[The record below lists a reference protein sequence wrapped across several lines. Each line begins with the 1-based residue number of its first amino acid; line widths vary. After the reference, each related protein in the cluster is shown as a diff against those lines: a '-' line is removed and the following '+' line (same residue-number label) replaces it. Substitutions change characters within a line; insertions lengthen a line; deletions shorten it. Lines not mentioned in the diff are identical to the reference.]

1 MEPIIHIHNAT
12 KRYSKHTVFNRL
24 NLAIGQGDC
33 FALAGENGAGKST
46 LIKCILDFIELD
58 QGAIKINGQ
67 ANQIP
72 LSRSNIAYLPER
84 FNPPYYLT
92 GKSFLNYIA
101 SLWQE
106 EFDHKAITNTFEA
119 IELDSE
125 VLTRS
130 VRTLSKGTIQKLG
143 LAACFISHKSLL
155 ILDEP
160 MSGLDPKAR
169 VLVKTLIA
177 SLKEQNRC
185 VFFSSHLLADVDEV
199 ASRIAILHRGA
210 LVYDGSPQDCRA
222 RYQTKN
228 LELAYIC
235 CIEAN
240 PPLTKTSPR

>member
-1 MEPIIHIHNAT
+1 MKPIIHIHNAT
-12 KRYSKHTVFNRL
+12 KRYSNHTVFSGL
-24 NLAIGQGDC
+24 NLTIRQGDC

-46 LIKCILDFIELD
+46 LIKCILDFIEVD
-58 QGAIKINGQ
+58 QGAIKISGQ
-67 ANQIP
+67 PNKTPQ
-72 LSRSNIAYLPER
+72 SRSSIAYLPER

-92 GKSFLNYIA
+92 GKSFLNYIS

-106 EFDHKAITNTFEA
+106 KFDPKTISETFEA
-119 IELDSE
+119 IELDSQ

-143 LAACFISHKSLL
+143 LAACFISRKSLL

-160 MSGLDPKAR
+160 LSGLDPKAR
-169 VLVKTLIA
+169 VLVKALLA

-185 VFFSSHLLADVDEV
+185 VFFSSHLLADVDEF

-222 RYQTKN
+222 RYQTEN
-228 LELAYIC
+228 LERAYIS
-235 CIEAN
+235 CIESA
-240 PPLTKTSPR
+240 TGE